1 MGMSAN
7 YIFIN
12 LTGYVMYTVY
22 NLYGYF
28 KGNNPET
35 GNVDSSDILFS
46 LHSVVI
52 YLITVVLFFYYPH
65 KT

>member
-7 YIFIN
+7 YILIN

-22 NLYGYF
+22 NFYGYF

-46 LHSVVI
+46 FHSVLI
-52 YLITVVLFFYYPH
+52 YGVTIALFYYYPH
-65 KT
+65 KM